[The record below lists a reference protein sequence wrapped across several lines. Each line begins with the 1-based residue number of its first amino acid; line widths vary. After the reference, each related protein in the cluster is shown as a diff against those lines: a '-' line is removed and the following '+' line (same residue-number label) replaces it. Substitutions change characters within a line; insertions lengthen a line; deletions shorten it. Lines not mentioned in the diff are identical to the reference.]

1 MFENHKSDI
10 NSDPGIAGRNI
21 LIGGCLVKKT
31 ICFMLAVFVVS
42 SLSISSVFAADT
54 SKKVLIGISKI
65 VSHPALDAV
74 EKGIQDELAA
84 SKINAEYDLQNANG
98 DIGTAASIA
107 NKFQSEKVTLAV
119 GIATPTAQSLVNTL
133 KETPVVYAAVTDP
146 VKAGLVKSLKK
157 GEKWVTGVSD
167 MTPVKQQIELLLKM
181 KKIKRL
187 GHIYTSSEE
196 NAVVLAGIV
205 KQACK
210 ELGIEYVETTVSKSS
225 EVKQATQAIIRRVD
239 ALYIS
244 TDNTVVSAMSAVAD
258 VAMKNKVPII
268 SADPSSAENYPV
280 LAAWG
285 FDYYKMGRVTGR
297 LVAEILKGKKPEQIP
312 ARFMT
317 KTSDIDL
324 LVNLDVA
331 KKLGLTIPKD
341 IVKTANKIVENG
353 KLTKK

>member
-1 MFENHKSDI
+1 MS
-10 NSDPGIAGRNI
+10 S
-21 LIGGCLVKKT
+21 LVV
-31 ICFMLAVFVVS
+31 FLAVPV
-42 SLSISSVFAADT
+42 LLLSSVFAAGSPT
-54 SKKVLIGISKI
+54 KPLIGISKI

-74 EKGIQDELAA
+74 VKGIQDELAA

-98 DIGTAASIA
+98 DINTAASIA

-119 GIATPTAQSLVNTL
+119 GVATPTAQSLVNTL
-133 KETPVVYAAVTDP
+133 KGIPVVFSAVTDP
-146 VKAGLVKSLKK
+146 VKAGLVTSLKK
-157 GEKWVTGVSD
+157 GEKSVTGVSD
-167 MTPVKQQIELLLKM
+167 MTPVKQQIELLLKI
-181 KKIKRL
+181 KKVKRL
-187 GHIYTSSEE
+187 GHVYTGSEE

-210 ELGIEYVETTVSKSS
+210 ELGIEYVETTVSKSA
-225 EVKQATQAIIRRVD
+225 EVKQAVQAIIGRVD

-258 VAMKNKVPII
+258 VAMKNKVPIM
-268 SADPSSAENYPV
+268 SADPSSAETYAV

-285 FDYYKMGRVTGR
+285 FDYYKMGRATGS
-297 LVAEILKGKKPEQIP
+297 LIVEILKGKKPEQMP
-312 ARFMT
+312 TRFMT

-341 IVKTANKIVENG
+341 IVKSANKIVENG
-353 KLTKK
+353 KLVKR

>member
-1 MFENHKSDI
+1 MHKSL
-10 NSDPGIAGRNI
+10 S
-21 LIGGCLVKKT
+21 LIGTVLL
-31 ICFMLAVFVVS
+31 ISLAL
-42 SLSISSVFAADT
+42 LSTGFAAEAP
-54 SKKVLIGISKI
+54 KNVLIGVSKI

-74 EKGIQDELAA
+74 VKGMQDELAA
-84 SKINAEYDLQNANG
+84 EKIHAEYDLQNANG
-98 DIGTAASIA
+98 DINAAASIA
-107 NKFQSEKVTLAV
+107 TKFQSEKVTLAV
-119 GIATPTAQSLVNTL
+119 GVATPTSQSLVNTL
-133 KETPVVYAAVTDP
+133 KDIPIVFTAVTDP
-146 VKAGLVKSLKK
+146 VKAGLVTSLKK
-157 GEKWVTGVSD
+157 GEKNVTGVSD
-167 MTPVKQQIELLLKM
+167 MTPVKQQIELLLKI

-210 ELGIEYVETTVSKSS
+210 ELNIEFVETTVSKSS
-225 EVKQATQAIIRRVD
+225 EVKQAVQAIIRRVD

-258 VAMKNKVPII
+258 VAMKAKVPIM

-285 FDYYKMGRVTGR
+285 FDYYKMGRVTGK
-297 LVAEILKGKKPEQIP
+297 LVAEILKGKKPELIP
-312 ARFMT
+312 TRFMT

-331 KKLGLTIPKD
+331 KKLGLAIPND
-341 IVKTANKIVENG
+341 IVKSANKIVQNG

>member
-1 MFENHKSDI
+1 MKMS
-10 NSDPGIAGRNI
+10 SV
-21 LIGGCLVKKT
+21 LV
-31 ICFMLAVFVVS
+31 FLAV
-42 SLSISSVFAADT
+42 SLVLASSVFAANAP
-54 SKKVLIGISKI
+54 KKVLIGISKI
-65 VSHPALDAV
+65 VAHPALDAV

-84 SKINAEYDLQNANG
+84 AKIAAQYDLQNANG
-98 DIGTAASIA
+98 DIGTASSIS
-107 NKFQSEKVTLAV
+107 NKFKSENVTLAV

-133 KETPVVYAAVTDP
+133 KGVPVVFAAVTDP

-157 GEKWVTGVSD
+157 GEKTVTGVSD
-167 MTPVKQQIELLLKM
+167 MTPVKQQIQLLLKI
-181 KKIKRL
+181 KRVKRL

-196 NAVVLAGIV
+196 NAVVLAGVV

-225 EVKQATQAIIRRVD
+225 EVKEATQSIIRRVD

-258 VAMKNKVPII
+258 VAMKNKVPIM
-268 SADPSSAENYPV
+268 SADPSSAESHPI

-285 FDYYKMGRVTGR
+285 FDYYKMGRATGKMII
-297 LVAEILKGKKPEQIP
+297 EILKGKKPEQMP
-312 ARFMT
+312 TRFMT

-331 KKLGLTIPKD
+331 KKLGLTIPRD
-341 IVKTANKIVENG
+341 IVKNANKVVENG
-353 KLTKK
+353 KLVKK

>member
-1 MFENHKSDI
+1 M
-10 NSDPGIAGRNI
+10 
-21 LIGGCLVKKT
+21 KK
-31 ICFMLAVFVVS
+31 
-42 SLSISSVFAADT
+42 SLSLAGVSLLVSLALFSTAFAAEVHG
-54 SKKVLIGISKI
+54 KVLIGVSKI

-74 EKGIQDELAA
+74 VKGMQDELAA
-84 SKINAEYDLQNANG
+84 EKINAEYDLQNANG
-98 DIGTAASIA
+98 DINAASSIA

-119 GIATPTAQSLVNTL
+119 GVATPTSQSLVNTL
-133 KETPVVYAAVTDP
+133 KGIPIVFTAVTDP
-146 VKAGLVKSLKK
+146 VKAGLVASLKK
-157 GEKWVTGVSD
+157 GDKNVTGVSD
-167 MTPVKQQIELLLKM
+167 MTPVKQQIELLLKV

-210 ELGIEYVETTVSKSS
+210 ELNIEYVETTVSKSA
-225 EVKQATQAIIRRVD
+225 EVKQAVQAIIRRVD

-244 TDNTVVSAMSAVAD
+244 TDNTVVSAMSAVSD
-258 VAMKNKVPII
+258 VAMKAKVPIM

-285 FDYYKMGRVTGR
+285 FDYYKMGRVTGK

-312 ARFMT
+312 TRFMT

-324 LVNLDVA
+324 LINLDVA
-331 KKLGLTIPKD
+331 KKLGLTFPKE
-341 IVKTANKIVENG
+341 IVKSANKIVQNG
-353 KLTKK
+353 KLTSK